1 MYVVNMLG
9 ALVSVISVVGGLLTL
24 NLKSRG
30 SLLSVLGIGLIVLGV
45 MCYLQYSTKLDY
57 GINF

>member
-9 ALVSVISVVGGLLTL
+9 ALVSVISIVGGLLTL
-24 NLKSRG
+24 NFKSRS
-30 SLLSVLGIGLIVLGV
+30 SLLNVLGIGLIVLGV

>member
-1 MYVVNMLG
+1 MYAVNMLG

-24 NLKSRG
+24 NLKGRS
-30 SLLSVLGIGLIVLGV
+30 SLLSVLGIGLIVLGI

>member
-1 MYVVNMLG
+1 MYAVNMLG

-24 NLKSRG
+24 NLKSRS

>member
-1 MYVVNMLG
+1 MYAVNILG

-24 NLKSRG
+24 NLKGRS
-30 SLLSVLGIGLIVLGV
+30 SLLSVLGIGLIVLGI